1 MTTLERLKPFQNE
14 VTLKWIEKI
23 FSKPFPD
30 RIDGL
35 RYNALL
41 GYLLFQFVQAIL
53 LLLYGLARP
62 ELYDL
67 LVPAALYT
75 FPVILIVFYFAR
87 KNYKITTKV
96 YVAISYI
103 VQCAY
108 LFSIRFSV
116 EMNLTSLVV
125 FVMISILAFAVID
138 KSWGL
143 SSFAL
148 GMLAILC
155 NYALADADFRSDVR
169 TYDINGIFYHTAAY
183 TLFMFCFIC
192 FLLFLFEKY
201 MRLYLSENTTSNDL
215 NAKLKVSVNLLNAV
229 NADLEKHVAA
239 LSDANIKLT
248 NYAWAHAHEVRAPV
262 ARILGLLNL
271 VKLDRDLDKDF
282 FTNTLL
288 NTAQELDYVILKMNR
303 VLEEVNIEG
312 YKGGK
317 EKS

>member
-1 MTTLERLKPFQNE
+1 MKS
-14 VTLKWIEKI
+14 VEKI
-23 FSKPFPD
+23 FSSPFPD
-30 RIDGL
+30 RIDCL

-41 GYLLFQFVQAIL
+41 GYLVFHFAQAIL
-53 LLLYGLARP
+53 LLWYGLARP

-67 LVPAALYT
+67 LVPAALYA
-75 FPVILIVFYFAR
+75 FPIILIVFYFAR

-96 YVAISYI
+96 YVALSYI
-103 VQCAY
+103 VQCIY

-125 FVMISILAFAVID
+125 FVMISTLAFAVIN
-138 KSWGL
+138 KSWGMY
-143 SSFAL
+143 SFAL

-155 NYALADADFRSDVR
+155 NYALGDADFRNEVV

-183 TLFMFCFIC
+183 TIFMFCFIC
-192 FLLFLFEKY
+192 YLLFLFEKY

-229 NADLEKHVAA
+229 NEDLEKNVAA

-282 FTNTLL
+282 FTITLL
-288 NTAQELDYVILKMNR
+288 NTAQELDSVIIKMNR
-303 VLEEVNIEG
+303 VLEDVNIEG
-312 YKGGK
+312 DKG
-317 EKS
+317 EKKQP

>member
-1 MTTLERLKPFQNE
+1 M
-14 VTLKWIEKI
+14 VEKI
-23 FSKPFPD
+23 FSSPFPD

-35 RYNALL
+35 RYNALIA
-41 GYLLFQFVQAIL
+41 YLLFQFAQAVFL
-53 LLLYGLARP
+53 LTYGLARP
-62 ELYDL
+62 ELYST

-75 FPVILIVFYFAR
+75 FPSILIVLYFAH
-87 KNYKITTKV
+87 KNYRITTMV

-125 FVMISILAFAVID
+125 FVIISILAFAVLN
-138 KSWGL
+138 KYWGL
-143 SSFAL
+143 SFFAL
-148 GMLAILC
+148 GILAIVC
-155 NYALADADFRSDVR
+155 NYALADASFRHDVE

-183 TLFMFCFIC
+183 TIFMFCFIC
-192 FLLFLFEKY
+192 YLLFLFEKY

-215 NAKLKVSVNLLNAV
+215 NARLNVSVNLLNTA

-239 LSDANIKLT
+239 LSDANVKLT

-271 VKLDRDLDKDF
+271 VKLDRELDKEF

-288 NTAQELDYVILKMNR
+288 NTAQELDAVIIKMNR
-303 VLEEVNIEG
+303 VLEDTSPGNE
-312 YKGGK
+312 KGQK
-317 EKS
+317 EQST